1 MEWRITKFNV
11 FGKKNDNGIKH
22 LKDGRHYICGNM
34 VFKVREDCVY
44 DRNNPTGASIPYYW
58 LVDLE
63 SERHYTNSTLGLPK
77 NQNIFYACDAD
88 IRKAENILENKQTS
102 FKNVKRLIF
111 ETKRN
116 LDEALKML
124 GKLQNE
130 NGQQG

>member
-1 MEWRITKFNV
+1 MEWRITKFGI
-11 FGKKNDNGIKH
+11 FGKNNDNGVKH
-22 LKDGRHYICGNM
+22 LKDGRHYISGNM

-88 IRKAENILENKQTS
+88 IHKAENILENKQTS
-102 FKNVKRLIF
+102 FKNVERLIF
-111 ETKRN
+111 ESQRK

-124 GKLQNE
+124 RKLQNK